1 MNIQG
6 VVFLNGIMLGTTAT
20 VLFDLWLLSQKLMG
34 RRVLNFA
41 LLGRWIGHFK
51 QLKFVHKRIAEA
63 PIVPLELII
72 GLIAHYVIGIGIA
85 VLLLLAVHE
94 GWLLKPDIFAALS
107 VGACTVVFPLLIM
120 QPGMGGGLAF
130 TNTASP
136 FKNCL
141 NSLFNHMVFGLCL
154 YLAAMLMRMFH

>member
-6 VVFLNGIMLGTTAT
+6 VLINSIILGTIAT
-20 VLFDLWLLSQKLMG
+20 VIFDGWLFCQKLMG
-34 RRVLNFA
+34 RRILNFA

-63 PIVPLELII
+63 PAIPSEFMI
-72 GLIAHYVIGIGIA
+72 GLIAHYAIGIGIA
-85 VLLLLAVHE
+85 ALLLLGFHE
-94 GWLLKPDIFAALS
+94 QWLLTPDIDAALA
-107 VGACTVVFPLLIM
+107 VGACTVAFPLLIM

-130 TNTASP
+130 ANTATP

-141 NSLFNHMVFGLCL
+141 NSLLNHMVFGLCL
-154 YLAAMLMRMFH
+154 YLAAMLMLMFN